1 MTSGTHAHTVLIVDD
16 QRVVLRVFG
25 LALEG
30 AGYRVLVADNADAA
44 LDAVRRESVDAIMID
59 LTMPYVNG
67 MGLVYRVREVA
78 PQLPIAMIT
87 GMPNV
92 AAETREE
99 LDALEIPL
107 YFKPLSPGKIE
118 EIVGALIAGRME

>member
-1 MTSGTHAHTVLIVDD
+1 MASGTPAHTVLIVDD

-59 LTMPYVNG
+59 VTMPFVNG
-67 MGLVYRVREVA
+67 LGLLYRIREFE
-78 PQLPIAMIT
+78 PHLPIAMIT

-92 AAETREE
+92 ASETREE
-99 LDALEIPL
+99 LETLGVPL

-118 EIVGALIAGRME
+118 EIVGALIAGRPV